1 MAKITL
7 KQTSI
12 VIDDYTP
19 GDCQKLEDYFTLFDP
34 ITHSEYIKGIIYEP
48 ETKKLIL
55 PRGLDIYLL
64 EKLFNETAHMDY
76 DSDPY
81 ELTDAIML
89 QKLPKDDN
97 QKQTLRFLLGEGE
110 YKHNKYKAQ
119 LCVNNNTGTGKTY
132 VASATIAFTLLRT
145 IMISSTKGIINQW
158 LDRLQSYTDLTKKDV
173 CIIEGSGTIFRLLA
187 SDPSRY
193 KMYLVTHATLQSY
206 GSTYGWDK
214 VGELFRHLKIGLK
227 IYDEY
232 HLNFDNMIMVDA
244 YTNTYKSLYLSATP
258 ARSSEGE
265 NIIYQY
271 CFKNIPS
278 IDLFDPETDP
288 HTDYMG
294 LIYSTEPTPQEISD
308 CKNMYGLDRNKYAN
322 YVLSKENFH
331 LMLHFIIHRIKNTY
345 GKCLIYIGT
354 NNAILFIKDWIEYN
368 YPELRTKIGVYTS
381 ITTENKEAQ
390 LDKKIIL
397 STTKS
402 CGAAMDI
409 YGLKLTVILD
419 EPFKSEVLARQVLGR
434 TRDDNTLC
442 IEAVDRGFKQC
453 YNYYQSK
460 QPVMQKYAKNCYEV
474 KVTTPSL
481 KDKVE
486 RILDEY
492 HSLDQPI
499 IFYKDGE
506 LTKPL
511 IKYGSTT

>member
-7 KQTSI
+7 KQTCI
-12 VIDDYTP
+12 VINDYEP
-19 GDCQKLEDYFTLFDP
+19 GDCQQLEGYFTLFDP
-34 ITHSEYIKGIIYEP
+34 VTHSEYIKGMVYEP
-48 ETKKLIL
+48 DTKTLIL

-64 EKLFNETAHMDY
+64 ERLFNQTASIDY
-76 DSDPY
+76 NNDEY
-81 ELTDAIML
+81 EYTEPIML

-110 YKHNKYKAQ
+110 YHHNKYKAQ

-132 VASATIAFTLLRT
+132 VASATIAFTLLRS

-158 LDRLQSYTDLTKKDV
+158 VERLTEYTDLTKKDI
-173 CIIEGSGTIFRLLA
+173 CIIEGSGTIFRLLNTE
-187 SDPSRY
+187 PSRY
-193 KMYLVTHATLQSY
+193 KMYLATHATLQSY

-214 VGELFRHLKIGLK
+214 VGELFKHLKLGLK

-244 YTNTYKSLYLSATP
+244 YTNTYKTLYLSATP
-258 ARSSEGE
+258 ARSSEKE
-265 NIIYQY
+265 NTIYQY

-278 IDLFDPETDP
+278 IDLFNPETDP
-288 HTDYMG
+288 HTDYMA
-294 LIYSTEPTPQEISD
+294 LVYSTEPTPTEISD
-308 CKNMYGLDRNKYAN
+308 CKNRYGLDRNRYTN
-322 YVLSKENFH
+322 YVLSKDNFH
-331 LMLHFIIHRIKNTY
+331 LMLHYIIHRIKNVH
-345 GKCLIYIGT
+345 GKVLIYIGT
-354 NNAILFIKDWIEYN
+354 NNAILFIKEWIINN

-434 TRDDNTLC
+434 TRDKDTLC
-442 IEAVDRGFKQC
+442 IEAVDRGFNQC
-453 YNYYQSK
+453 YKYYKSK
-460 QPVMQKYAKNCYEV
+460 QPIMQKYAKECYEV
-474 KVTTPSL
+474 KIGTNSL
-481 KDKVE
+481 QDKVDK
-486 RILDEY
+486 ILTEY
-492 HSLDQPI
+492 KSLEQPI
-499 IFYKDGE
+499 IFTNPGE
-506 LTKPL
+506 LIKP
-511 IKYGSTT
+511 ITRIR